1 MKNIIKLKTNIAISE
16 KGFMFDPSTGDSY
29 TVNAIGLEILG
40 MIQQGK
46 VFVEISDMITAK
58 YDVEPSSFEQYFF
71 DFIAVLK
78 QMQLIE
84 NNDA

>member
-40 MIQQGK
+40 MIKQKK

-71 DFIAVLK
+71 DLLLYLNK
-78 QMQLIE
+78 C
-84 NNDA
+84 N

>member
-1 MKNIIKLKTNIAISE
+1 MIK
-16 KGFMFDPSTGDSY
+16 
-29 TVNAIGLEILG
+29 
-40 MIQQGK
+40 QRK
-46 VFVEISDMITAK
+46 VFVKISDMITAK